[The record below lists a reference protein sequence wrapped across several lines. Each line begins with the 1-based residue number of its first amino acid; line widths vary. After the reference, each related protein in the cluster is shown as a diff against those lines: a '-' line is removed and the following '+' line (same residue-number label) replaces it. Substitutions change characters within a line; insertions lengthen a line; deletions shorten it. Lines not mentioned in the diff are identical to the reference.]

1 MADRVG
7 FEPTVRSHAHT
18 LSKRAHSTTLT
29 PVRLKSALGRGGRNL
44 SLQYESGN
52 TEMLFL
58 VNLSPFGGVAFLE
71 PCQTPSCR
79 ELS

>member
-29 PVRLKSALGRGGRNL
+29 PVLLEFALWPRRADATAL
-44 SLQYESGN
+44 TWEWQY
-52 TEMLFL
+52 
-58 VNLSPFGGVAFLE
+58 
-71 PCQTPSCR
+71 
-79 ELS
+79 